1 MPTTCVGDYFRYCL
15 KTLTTADLV
24 FSFRDCRLLCYAAD
38 FLAICDCGC
47 AAANDEVAVAS
58 IVAPAVIFVSVAVAA
73 CVVSFPLS
81 PR

>member
-1 MPTTCVGDYFRYCL
+1 M
-15 KTLTTADLV
+15 
-24 FSFRDCRLLCYAAD
+24 D
-38 FLAICDCGC
+38 FQVVVCDCGC

-73 CVVSFPLS
+73 CVVSLPLS